1 LLVGGASLSP
11 KPSMMKVFGQN
22 SDMQVIAVLRGGRE
36 ARVCLD
42 ENPGVKEYLCC
53 LGSPKKSW
61 SDAYREL
68 VEQRARVQERPCRTR
83 ANYITILENVQ
94 VDASNLGPV
103 GFSGPIYVHV
113 NTTVTT
119 PLCSNIIAAV
129 DPLQAGRH
137 SCCRVTE
144 RAWGDWI
151 QSARGN
157 SSSVYGCMVV

>member
-1 LLVGGASLSP
+1 
-11 KPSMMKVFGQN
+11 MKVFGQN

-94 VDASNLGPV
+94 VDASKFGASRVLR
-103 GFSGPIYVHV
+103 
-113 NTTVTT
+113 
-119 PLCSNIIAAV
+119 SNI
-129 DPLQAGRH
+129 
-137 SCCRVTE
+137 
-144 RAWGDWI
+144 RARQHHGHHPT
-151 QSARGN
+151 QL
-157 SSSVYGCMVV
+157 